1 VFAAKV
7 IISLVEAKIDCAVAI
22 LVKVVFTLIDVKRL
36 TATGPRL
43 DAAVFVVNETAVPSY
58 SIAPATGMVR
68 LLPEVNLIGAEAD
81 VPAERVNA
89 DAVASVNVPPDIVA
103 VFVIVPL
110 NDPAL
115 MEAVE
120 YEPPLIT
127 APFVIVP
134 PNDPLP
140 IDAVENDPPF
150 INAEFVI
157 VPLNDPAFIDAEER
171 LLFVK
176 ISVVVRATKVSVTV
190 GNVNDPVLTIVLITG
205 FVKVLLVNVC
215 VIEAPTKVSV
225 PTGRIKLPEPATAV
239 AIIVEDPE
247 VEPRKINPVPDTEPL
262 VIVTIDAVPESVLLV
277 NVCVAVVVTIGIEL
291 TLAPD
296 VNCALGAYKKPAEVI
311 DAEVTLEAE
320 LICNP
325 PVRNGSYVALEI
337 ATVVVGSVCTLENS
351 FQIPSRWSRIKPV
364 CWYVPLLNAPTI
376 PTSAVFAGLP
386 LAI

>member
-1 VFAAKV
+1 VFA
-7 IISLVEAKIDCAVAI
+7 LV
-22 LVKVVFTLIDVKRL
+22 DVKRL

-43 DAAVFVVNETAVPSY
+43 DAVVFVVNETAVPSY

-110 NDPAL
+110 NEPAL

-140 IDAVENDPPF
+140 IDAVENDPPL
-150 INAEFVI
+150 ISAEFVI
-157 VPLNDPAFIDAEER
+157 VPLNEPAFIDAEER
-171 LLFVK
+171 LLPLN
-176 ISVVVRATKVSVTV
+176 I
-190 GNVNDPVLTIVLITG
+190 
-205 FVKVLLVNVC
+205 C

-225 PTGRIKLPEPATAV
+225 PTGRVKLPEPATAV